1 LFVVVSDASLNSST
15 SGIKVWFDLLEEG
28 EWILVF
34 GSNIGSGRL
43 TLKDE
48 IVELKYVSG

>member
-1 LFVVVSDASLNSST
+1 M
-15 SGIKVWFDLLEEG
+15 EEL

-34 GSNIGSGRL
+34 GLNIGCGRL